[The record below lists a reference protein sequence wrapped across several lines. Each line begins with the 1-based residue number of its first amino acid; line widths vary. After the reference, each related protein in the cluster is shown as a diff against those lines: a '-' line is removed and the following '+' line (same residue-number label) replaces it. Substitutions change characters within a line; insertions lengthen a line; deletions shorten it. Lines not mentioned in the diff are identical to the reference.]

1 MDAELSHVL
10 RVVRREGS
18 ILGDI
23 LRKAYDRHPLR
34 HSTKTHE
41 VTLST
46 GHHISIVGAITP
58 SELQSLTDE
67 VALLNGFANRF
78 LYVWSELV
86 ELLPF
91 GGDIDRH
98 AVEALAR
105 RFDVALEEIL
115 RRPAINGT
123 RSYTFAKK
131 ARPLW
136 EEVYEALRLGTGDT
150 EAFRAITSRNAAHAA
165 RIALI

>member
-1 MDAELSHVL
+1 MCF

-131 ARPLW
+131 GAATMGRG
-136 EEVYEALRLGTGDT
+136 LR
-150 EAFRAITSRNAAHAA
+150 SAAPRYRRH
-165 RIALI
+165 RSLPRYHLP